1 MSLLILGAN
10 SLIAQAAA
18 SHFAEA
24 GHEIIFGGRKQ
35 DEPEK
40 FATDFSI
47 RYKTKCR
54 AEYIDAL
61 DYASHK
67 KFIEDV
73 LAKTPEL
80 EYVLIVFGY
89 LGTQEKAQSDFN
101 EAHRIIDTNFTGVV
115 SVCELLAAEFE
126 SVKKGN
132 IAVISSVA
140 GDRGRQSNYM
150 YGSAKGGLTVYL
162 SGLRNRLFKS
172 GVNVLTIKPG
182 FVNTPMTYGM
192 PLPKP
197 LVASPEKVGKDIYK
211 AMIKRKS
218 VIYTPFFW
226 RWIMLIITS
235 IPEFMFKKLKL

>member
-24 GHEIIFGGRKQ
+24 GHEIIFAGRKQ

-40 FATDFSI
+40 YANDFAI
-47 RYKTKCR
+47 RYKCRTR

-61 DYASHK
+61 DYPSHK
-67 KFIEDV
+67 KFVEDI

-80 EYVLIVFGY
+80 EYILIVFGY
-89 LGTQEKAQSDFN
+89 LGTQDKAQTDFT

-115 SVCELLAAEFE
+115 SVCELFAAEFE
-126 SVKKGN
+126 SLKKGN

-218 VIYTPFFW
+218 VIYTPFYW
-226 RWIMLIITS
+226 RWIMFVITS
-235 IPEFMFKKLKL
+235 IPEFLFKKLKL

>member
-24 GHEIIFGGRKQ
+24 GHEIIFAGRKQ

-40 FATDFSI
+40 YANDFAI
-47 RYKTKCR
+47 RYKCRTR

-61 DYASHK
+61 DYPSHK
-67 KFIEDV
+67 KFVEEI

-80 EYVLIVFGY
+80 EYILIVFGY
-89 LGTQEKAQSDFN
+89 LGTQDKAQTDFT

-115 SVCELLAAEFE
+115 SVCELFAAEFE
-126 SVKKGN
+126 SLKKGN

-211 AMIKRKS
+211 AIIKRKS
-218 VIYTPFFW
+218 VIYTPFYW
-226 RWIMLIITS
+226 RWIMFVITS
-235 IPEFMFKKLKL
+235 IPEFLFKKLKL